1 MTRLTEHFTLE
12 ELVKSDTAARLG
24 IDNTPTPEACANLQ
38 RLAIEVLEPLRLLLG
53 VPVIVSSGYRCAALN
68 KAVGGMRTSQH
79 QKGQA
84 ADLVCTR
91 YEVKRRAFEL
101 LKGFDVDQ
109 LLWERNQKGTTWI
122 HVSYVSPEKN
132 RNDKRDNY
140 EAK

>member
-24 IDNTPTPEACANLQ
+24 IDNTPTSEACANLR
-38 RLAIEVLEPLRLLLG
+38 RLAIEVLEPLRLLLR
-53 VPVIVSSGYRCAALN
+53 VPIIVSSGYRCAALN
-68 KAVGGMRTSQH
+68 KAVGGVRTSQH

-91 YEVKRRAFEL
+91 YEDKRRAFEL

-109 LLWERNQKGTTWI
+109 LLWERNSKGTTWI
-122 HVSYVSPEKN
+122 HVSYVNPEKN

-140 EAK
+140 EVK